1 VLVGHTREEKNEGEV
16 RNQNALNVRP
26 PYAFG
31 QRLTVGSLSQPDLAP
46 FASLP
51 FLPVPMSTS
60 VEPRALDQ
68 PPDAATLSSLRD
80 EANAE
85 DTSIEV
91 TYPSPDGPEKRL
103 VVSPR
108 GTVVVLTDV
117 SEATFNRSTSA
128 ADIAEQL
135 RA

>member
-1 VLVGHTREEKNEGEV
+1 
-16 RNQNALNVRP
+16 
-26 PYAFG
+26 
-31 QRLTVGSLSQPDLAP
+31 
-46 FASLP
+46 
-51 FLPVPMSTS
+51 MSTS
-60 VEPRALDQ
+60 AEPRTLDQ
-68 PPDAATLSSLRD
+68 IPDTDTISSLRD
-80 EANAE
+80 EAEAE
-85 DTSIEV
+85 GTSVEV

-117 SEATFNRSTSA
+117 TEATYNRSASA